1 MKVVAA
7 SDIVALN
14 ILMEFVNVPLY
25 FAPPEKSFPSP
36 VILGAGDYNIRNIYQ
51 ITGTDVEGSYWAE
64 DNSGNLAVSLG
75 IPEPSAFS
83 LLAMGALG
91 LVARRRRAA

>member
-1 MKVVAA
+1 ML
-7 SDIVALN
+7 IFF
-14 ILMEFVNVPLY
+14 I
-25 FAPPEKSFPSP
+25 APPEEPFPSP
-36 VILGAGDYNIRNIYQ
+36 VILEAGDYTIRNIYQ
-51 ITGTDVEGSYWAE
+51 ITGNAGEGSYWAE

-83 LLAMGALG
+83 LLAMGAVG